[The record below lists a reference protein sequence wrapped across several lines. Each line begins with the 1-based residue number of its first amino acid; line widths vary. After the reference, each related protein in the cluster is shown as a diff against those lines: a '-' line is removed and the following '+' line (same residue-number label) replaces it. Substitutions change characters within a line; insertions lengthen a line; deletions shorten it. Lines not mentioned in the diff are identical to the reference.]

1 MSSRC
6 RRSARRA
13 TRVSTVADPWGVQD
27 AAWQLRVR
35 TAAAAYERQRL
46 ADKLAR
52 EAERANTPRVPLTLD
67 VLIDAIGKRVVDGA
81 GWDLLKRQQYAE
93 HLVQNYCTCEVDNGW
108 RDEPG
113 VWELCPHAK
122 DEGF

>member
-1 MSSRC
+1 MSSHC

-27 AAWQLRVR
+27 AAWELQQRAMGEYLRRQQLAEKVARGVER
-35 TAAAAYERQRL
+35 TSA
-46 ADKLAR
+46 
-52 EAERANTPRVPLTLD
+52 PRVPLTMD
-67 VLIDAIGKRVVDGA
+67 ALIDAIGKRVDDGA

-93 HLVQNYCTCEVDNGW
+93 HLVQPWCSCEVDSGCRLDGGRW
-108 RDEPG
+108 G
-113 VWELCPHAK
+113 LCQHAK